1 MINEVAT
8 SEDPIFENRQ
18 AYMRA
23 AKAGDVGGLV
33 SLAADDIVSMSPN
46 DTTVYGK
53 AEYQAWW
60 EEYFQY
66 FKLVAFNESERSV
79 VINGDFAV
87 EHSGYMIA
95 VAPLSGGTRIRDDGR
110 ILTIWK
116 RQPDGA
122 WKMWQTMWNSTNP
135 IGIGTNRFMSRLM
148 QKKARPKR

>member
-1 MINEVAT
+1 MINPVAM
-8 SEDPIFENRQ
+8 SEDPIFEYRQ
-18 AYMRA
+18 AYITA
-23 AKAGDVGGLV
+23 AKAGDVATLV
-33 SLAADDIVSMSPN
+33 SLVADDVISMAPN
-46 DTTVYGK
+46 DTTVYGR
-53 AEYQAWW
+53 AEYQSWW

-66 FKLVAFNESERSV
+66 FRLVAFSEPERSV

-116 RQPDGA
+116 RQLDGS
-122 WKMWQTMWNSTNP
+122 WRMWQTMWNSSSP